1 MTRESAYEL
10 ADEIYPLV
18 VDAEVPLAEEI
29 RCLVEAGWTWDGNR
43 LVHPNDKDI
52 WRMYKKVDSSKIG
65 NSRRL
70 DAEIGQ
76 TVHKPECNG
85 QRMRSGQ

>member
-18 VDAEVPLAEEI
+18 VDAGVPLAEEI

-43 LVHPNDKDI
+43 LVHPKDKDI

-70 DAEIGQ
+70 DAEIAQ
-76 TVHKPECNG
+76 SVHEAERKG
-85 QRMRSGQ
+85 QRLRRGQ